1 MATVTFRQYVRAWR
15 EITIEISDMELFK
28 EKVIE
33 HVKDEGSLNHW
44 DCEYSTFEDCCSV
57 EYGEFDWD
65 DEDNDEFYEKM
76 DELKIPVNDEEIEEF
91 LVESEN

>member
-1 MATVTFRQYVRAWR
+1 MATVKFKQYVRAWR

-33 HVKDEGSLNHW
+33 HVQEEGSLNHW

-76 DELKIPVNDEEIEEF
+76 LELKVPTNDEEIEEF
-91 LVESEN
+91 LEESEN